1 MDVGGCFFGFVVME
15 GHLWITTS
23 KPTNYG
29 RGNTRKAE
37 QKKHTQKRGRMAHTT
52 LSSNQHVDAGLESG
66 CLKHC
71 EARAGRSDSTS
82 DIAIDLFYSI
92 EQ

>member
-66 CLKHC
+66 GIDRQGKLIAYWNDKSLHIW
-71 EARAGRSDSTS
+71 DSNR
-82 DIAIDLFYSI
+82 I
-92 EQ
+92 